1 MFKDKLKELRE
12 KEGLSQQELADK
24 LFVSRSAVAKWE
36 NGNGI
41 PSDVNLDAIC
51 NLFEVSKNE
60 LFGEAIINEFRETKN
75 IKNKYKLGL
84 LISLV
89 LSSIIIILSSTIF
102 IIQEHKHEL
111 EYERFKDTMR
121 ENLNEPVVGFGNVD
135 ELYLNLINSKIL
147 NNVDNVFLNENDFY
161 IVKYTN
167 SQDIVEIIRYNYD
180 FKEIGFF
187 NFFLHNGYNANI
199 VEIKTLSNNDILV
212 VCNHETYFDDY
223 HTYKGY
229 SSITKLDEK
238 YNILWE
244 YTFVDLE
251 NWIKTVYEYNDKY
264 YIFTTIVELDDVSV
278 SMTDAKI
285 SVLTK
290 DGKLEKEE
298 YITTQQWGHIL
309 AVSFINEI
317 FYVGCFVQE
326 NEDEGEI
333 CKTFEYDLNLN
344 CVKSYIDNKY
354 WDMNEY
360 KSSNGLAHYNSESLE
375 INGST
380 ISSKYGT
387 LVLCLN
393 IKDDKL
399 VVFENIIDYDWDFHE
414 KNPYIS
420 HIPQI
425 SQTVYLYI
433 DNAGNILWCKA
444 E

>member
-1 MFKDKLKELRE
+1 MFKDKLKELRK

-24 LFVSRSAVAKWE
+24 LFVSRSTVAKWE

-60 LFGEAIINEFRETKN
+60 LFGEGIINEFRETKN

-89 LSSIIIILSSTIF
+89 LSSIIIILFSTIF
-102 IIQEHKHEL
+102 IIQEHKHEQ

-121 ENLNEPVVGFGNVD
+121 ENLNEPVVAFGNVD

-167 SQDIVEIIRYNYD
+167 SQDIVEIIRHNYD

-223 HTYKGY
+223 YTYKGY

-251 NWIKTVYEYNDKY
+251 NWIDTVYEYNDKY
-264 YIFTTIVELDDVSV
+264 YIFTTISELDDVSV

-285 SVLTK
+285 SVLTN

-309 AVSFINEI
+309 AVSFINEMTRCLENPKQYAKNYNKEI
-317 FYVGCFVQE
+317 FYKYKCTLETTVKEALQRLEAIENAKPSEAFEETKLLRGFNVVELKNDKNVNKSLDIIQHALLKAQE
-326 NEDEGEI
+326 QE
-333 CKTFEYDLNLN
+333 K
-344 CVKSYIDNKY
+344 
-354 WDMNEY
+354 
-360 KSSNGLAHYNSESLE
+360 
-375 INGST
+375 
-380 ISSKYGT
+380 
-387 LVLCLN
+387 
-393 IKDDKL
+393 
-399 VVFENIIDYDWDFHE
+399 ENAEHGVD
-414 KNPYIS
+414 S
-420 HIPQI
+420 
-425 SQTVYLYI
+425 
-433 DNAGNILWCKA
+433 GILRIRF
-444 E
+444 

>member
-1 MFKDKLKELRE
+1 M
-12 KEGLSQQELADK
+12 
-24 LFVSRSAVAKWE
+24 VA
-36 NGNGI
+36 
-41 PSDVNLDAIC
+41 
-51 NLFEVSKNE
+51 
-60 LFGEAIINEFRETKN
+60 
-75 IKNKYKLGL
+75 
-84 LISLV
+84 
-89 LSSIIIILSSTIF
+89 
-102 IIQEHKHEL
+102 
-111 EYERFKDTMR
+111 
-121 ENLNEPVVGFGNVD
+121 FGNVD

-223 HTYKGY
+223 YTYKGY

-251 NWIKTVYEYNDKY
+251 NWIDTVYEYNDKY
-264 YIFTTIVELDDVSV
+264 YIFTTISELDDVSV

-309 AVSFINEI
+309 SVSFISEI

-326 NEDEGEI
+326 NEGEGTI

-344 CVKSYIDNKY
+344 YIKSYIDNKY
-354 WDMNEY
+354 WGMNEY
-360 KSSNGLAHYNSESLE
+360 KSSNGLMHYNSESLE
-375 INGST
+375 INGRT

-399 VVFENIIDYDWDFHE
+399 LVFKNIIDYDWDFME
-414 KNPYIS
+414 KHPYIS
-420 HIPQI
+420 HIPTI
-425 SQTVYLYI
+425 LQTVYLYI
-433 DNAGNILWCKA
+433 DNAGNILWCKD

>member
-12 KEGLSQQELADK
+12 KEGLSQQDLADK
-24 LFVSRSAVAKWE
+24 LYVSRSAVAKWE

-41 PSDVNLDAIC
+41 PSDVNIEVIC
-51 NLFEVSKNE
+51 TLFEVSKND
-60 LFGEAIINEFRETKN
+60 LFGEGIINEIREVKSV
-75 IKNKYKLGL
+75 KNKYKLGL
-84 LISLV
+84 LISILF
-89 LSSIIIILSSTIF
+89 SCIIIILSVTF
-102 IIQEHKHEL
+102 YFVKENKYKQDYEH
-111 EYERFKDTMR
+111 FKDVMR
-121 ENLNEPVVGFGNVD
+121 ENLNDPVLSFGNVD
-135 ELYLNLINSKIL
+135 ELYLNVINSKIL
-147 NNVDNVFLNENDFY
+147 NDAENVFLNENDFY
-161 IVKYTN
+161 IVNNTN
-167 SQDIVEIIRYNYD
+167 SQDIVEIIRYNYN
-180 FKEIGFF
+180 FKKIGVFKL
-187 NFFLHNGYNANI
+187 FLHNGYNANI

-229 SSITKLDEK
+229 SSITKLDEE

-251 NWIKTVYEYNDKY
+251 HYINTIYEYNDKY
-264 YIFTTIVELDDVSV
+264 YIFSTISELDDVSV

-285 SVLTK
+285 SVLTN

-309 AVSFINEI
+309 SVSFINEI
-317 FYVGCFVQE
+317 FYVGCFVQK
-326 NEDEGEI
+326 NDDEGVI

-344 CVKSYIDNKY
+344 YINSYIDNKY
-354 WDMNEY
+354 WDMSEY
-360 KSSNGLAHYNSESLE
+360 KSSNGLMNYNSESLE

-399 VVFENIIDYDWDFHE
+399 LVFKNIIDYDWDFME
-414 KNPYIS
+414 KHPYIS
-420 HIPQI
+420 HIPTI